1 MWAACLVVGQVSAMP
16 SAQVTASADCMLVI
30 RKMWCGVGT
39 ALSQRKSVQPST
51 KIVRHFSSS
60 ATGPSAGVLPL
71 EVVPR
76 KNSNFCASFTRR
88 SSLTLASVPA
98 ASSALRISIFR
109 LPRRPPAAL
118 ISSAASSWPLYM
130 GSPSTAAGPVK
141 NVMWPILYGVSG
153 ILPLGFSCAWATPT
167 DGMTDPADAV
177 SAAPT
182 LTPSV
187 LKKSRRFTSPAM
199 LFPPLGSLPS
209 DGRLPCPRG
218 LRSSNIRSDQ
228 CQDAREEARLPVTG
242 RALLVHGRRSL
253 RRARVGLRR
262 RHDGRPPVR
271 GDGAPRGGVRRP
283 LAPRAPAGSGL
294 GLARLGV
301 EERGRGRSVRECPRA
316 LDRSVQRRRVRRARA
331 ARRRARLHGSLERD
345 TGGPL
350 GFLAHRPGGRGGSA
364 LRGRRLPRLAGRAGP
379 ASELVERDLQVS
391 CRLREP
397 LVVGS
402 KLDGLALGSQEFHR
416 GQVQG
421 VQRSDRPR
429 ERLQRPGQHGRRQ
442 LHEGNASD
450 QRAHGFTVR
459 AGQPPPMNPCP
470 YLVLEQATRGQWL
483 TPETLRR
490 HAILGE
496 EMGQGDGAVEIDH
509 RSARSWPSS
518 LRSWRSLVT
527 GRRGGGSAPGIA
539 GGGVQPRRSEERR
552 V

>member
-1 MWAACLVVGQVSAMP
+1 MWAIFLVFGQVWAT
-16 SAQVTASADCMLVI
+16 ATAHVTPSADCMLVI
-30 RKMWCGVGT
+30 RKMWCGLGT

-71 EVVPR
+71 EVIPQ
-76 KNSNFCASFTRR
+76 KKSIFSDSFSRR

-228 CQDAREEARLPVTG
+228 CQDARRICPRYNQRSGRFVPGNHVLRRVGGAGVMAWRGIRAAVRARPGAFFTIAGAGLALDLTLPAPVLAGARTPWTYFTFNPWLKKLPQDVISG
-242 RALLVHGRRSL
+242 ETLEKKLDFLSRVALFWFTADGPYGVPEWGFAVDTMDVLRFVVMALLVGVYGALWLHARQQGRVSGWRASASRSGAVG
-253 RRARVGLRR
+253 RAFSSVLGLSTGPCSVVGCGAPVLPVVGLVFTGLSSGTLAVLSVSSRI
-262 RHDGRPPVR
+262 
-271 GDGAPRGGVRRP
+271 AAAGV
-283 LAPRAPAGSGL
+283 
-294 GLARLGV
+294 
-301 EERGRGRSVRECPRA
+301 
-316 LDRSVQRRRVRRARA
+316 
-331 ARRRARLHGSLERD
+331 
-345 TGGPL
+345 
-350 GFLAHRPGGRGGSA
+350 
-364 LRGRRLPRLAGRAGP
+364 
-379 ASELVERDLQVS
+379 
-391 CRLREP
+391 
-397 LVVGS
+397 
-402 KLDGLALGSQEFHR
+402 
-416 GQVQG
+416 
-421 VQRSDRPR
+421 
-429 ERLQRPGQHGRRQ
+429 
-442 LHEGNASD
+442 
-450 QRAHGFTVR
+450 
-459 AGQPPPMNPCP
+459 
-470 YLVLEQATRGQWL
+470 LVLLSAAVAYLGWQVATTSTSGGA
-483 TPETLRR
+483 TPLPPTF
-490 HAILGE
+490 IK
-496 EMGQGDGAVEIDH
+496 
-509 RSARSWPSS
+509 
-518 LRSWRSLVT
+518 T
-527 GRRGGGSAPGIA
+527 C
-539 GGGVQPRRSEERR
+539 
-552 V
+552 